1 MAPIKQYPLVRFVA
15 DGLRETIKS
24 FITDEL
30 PLYRLSW
37 ELHTRIE
44 SLAEVADGRSLARLR
59 SWQRYVEALDT
70 ALRETGREGLTA
82 AEEHTLGEALRALRG
97 TLDELDS
104 AHPSNPPNPTQ
115 PAAPRPLPTP
125 RAPISADSG
134 REGMAASA

>member
-1 MAPIKQYPLVRFVA
+1 MPSIKQYPLVRFVA
-15 DGLRETIKS
+15 DGLRETIDS

-70 ALRETGREGLTA
+70 VLRETGREGLTA

-97 TLDELDS
+97 TLDELDP
-104 AHPSNPPNPTQ
+104 ANPPSQPEK

-125 RAPISADSG
+125 RAPISADAG
-134 REGMAASA
+134 RQGVVASA

>member
-1 MAPIKQYPLVRFVA
+1 MPPIKQYPLVRFVA
-15 DGLRETIKS
+15 DGLRETIDS

-70 ALRETGREGLTA
+70 VLRETGREGLTA

-97 TLDELDS
+97 TLDELD
-104 AHPSNPPNPTQ
+104 PPNRTS
-115 PAAPRPLPTP
+115 AAPRPLPTP
-125 RAPISADSG
+125 RAPISAEAS